1 MNNLKFKFWFNQI
14 IGTLLFMAGVFAC
27 YIGALQQRPWLGMV
41 VVFVILGIDLFQHK
55 QLIVPKLKLVAV
67 VTIAAALIETLLIL
81 TSVYS
86 VAPFSRLLNFQSI
99 VPIWIL
105 ALWINFSVRV
115 ISYLVFTRGKHLI
128 NALLGI
134 IFAILIFRSG
144 HRFGLIEL
152 NHGIYSLI
160 IVALAWGIFVPF
172 IYIYANRLFP
182 VIKK

>member
-1 MNNLKFKFWFNQI
+1 
-14 IGTLLFMAGVFAC
+14 MAGVFAC
-27 YIGALQQRPWLGMV
+27 YIGALQQKPWLGIV
-41 VVFVILGIDLFQHK
+41 VVFVILLLDLLQHK
-55 QLIVPKLKLVAV
+55 QLIIQKLKLVAV
-67 VTIAAALIETLLIL
+67 VTIAAAFIETLLIL

-86 VAPFSRLLNFQSI
+86 VTPTSRLLNTQLI

-128 NALLGI
+128 NGLLGV

-144 HRFGLIEL
+144 HRFGLVEL
-152 NHGIYSLI
+152 NYGIYSLI
-160 IVALAWGIFVPF
+160 IIALAWGIFVPF

-182 VIKK
+182 VLKK